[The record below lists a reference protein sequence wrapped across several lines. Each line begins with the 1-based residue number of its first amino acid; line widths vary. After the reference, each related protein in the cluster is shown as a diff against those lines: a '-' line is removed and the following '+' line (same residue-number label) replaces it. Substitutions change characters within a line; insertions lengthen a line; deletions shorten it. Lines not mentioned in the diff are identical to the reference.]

1 MNTEN
6 IITGTW
12 LPVFPGFYG
21 TFFDGE
27 NMYEQEIDFINE
39 RVEPKELAEAMI
51 ENLYNSDAGRKLWK
65 DYTESTAKQCV
76 TVIEQS
82 LKELGFVESI
92 VFEEISS
99 PREYNF
105 ANDAVHTQ
113 VTFTPVNLQN
123 IRHFISEHF
132 AQWKEY
138 LKGSYTSYDG
148 FTSHHSN
155 QPGAEEWFVDNAI
168 RQSHNAGSVLEFL
181 CGELEINS
189 EMLYYECEND
199 AGLDHEEYKKE
210 CIKMGWW
217 EPKSICKDWFKSL
230 IPRLKLKYRL
240 TKFKDSN
247 GIQLIFNTPKQT
259 YILAITKLTPDN
271 SNFVL
276 KRLSKN
282 LLFGMLKKEKEP
294 K

>member
-39 RVEPKELAEAMI
+39 RVEPKELAEAMV
-51 ENLYNSDAGRKLWK
+51 ENLYNSDAGSKLWS
-65 DYTESTAKQCV
+65 DYKESTARQCV
-76 TVIEQS
+76 KIIEKN
-82 LKELGFVESI
+82 LKELKFVEAI

-105 ANDAVHTQ
+105 ANDSINVQ

-138 LKGSYTSYDG
+138 LKESYTSYDG
-148 FTSHHSN
+148 FISHHSN
-155 QPGAEEWFVDNAI
+155 QPGDEEWFADNAI
-168 RQSHNAGSVLEFL
+168 RDSHNAGSVLEFL
-181 CGELEINS
+181 CGENGIDS

-199 AGLDHEEYKKE
+199 AGLDHEAYKQE